1 LFDPFLPVTELARLI
16 RTRALSSTEVVTTY
30 LERIERLDPQLGS
43 FVWLDPDA
51 VLEGARRAD
60 ARLAAGEEVG
70 PFHGVPIPIKDLT
83 EAAGQPCFYGSL
95 GMSDRPAE
103 TSEPVVEQLL
113 AAGFVLMGRTAA
125 PEAGTM
131 TVTETRRFGICHNP
145 WDLSRSPGGS
155 SGGAAAAVAA
165 GLAPVA
171 HASDG
176 GGSIRVP
183 ASSCGLVGLK
193 PARGRVPVRVA
204 GWEHAGTDGAETRTV
219 RDAAAVLD
227 AISTPDPLA
236 MYNAP
241 RPARPFA
248 EEVGAPA
255 GRLRIGLMLEPP
267 TGVAVD
273 EECIRAA
280 RTTAQVLTELGHTVE
295 LATPALYSERA
306 VVGYLTHIMDASVT
320 ALPYESPELAEPY
333 LQFRMDRA
341 QRATAADYVAS
352 ALLLQRESRDVVAHF
367 GRDFDLVLSPTMA
380 TLPVPVGV
388 LVDEANADPEG
399 PRLTEMR
406 MVSFTSWVNLAGLP
420 AVSLPVHSCPDG
432 LPVGVQLVAGPW
444 QEDVLIR
451 VAASLEEAMP
461 WADRRPQAFAGQVN
475 PRPAEPGTP
484 VG

>member
-1 LFDPFLPVTELARLI
+1 MFDPFLPVTELAGLI
-16 RTRALSSTEVVTTY
+16 RTRELSSTEVVTTY
-30 LERIERLDPQLGS
+30 LERIELLDPRLNS
-43 FVWLDPDA
+43 FVWLDADA
-51 VLEGARRAD
+51 AVDGARRAD
-60 ARLAAGEEVG
+60 AALAAGAEVG
-70 PFHGVPIPIKDLT
+70 PFHGVPIPVKDLT
-83 EAAGQPCFYGSL
+83 QAAGQPCFYGSL

-131 TVTETRRFGICHNP
+131 TVTEGSRFGICHNP

-193 PARGRVPVRVA
+193 PARGRIPVRVA
-204 GWEHAGTDGAETRTV
+204 GWEHAGTDGVEARTV

-227 AISTPDPLA
+227 AISAQDPLA

-241 RPARPFA
+241 RPARPYV
-248 EEVGAPA
+248 EELGVPA
-255 GRLRIGLMLEPP
+255 GRLRIGLMLETPM
-267 TGVAVD
+267 GVPVD

-280 RTTAQVLTELGHTVE
+280 TATAQVLTDLGHVVE
-295 LATPALYSERA
+295 PIRPTLYSERA

-333 LQFRMDRA
+333 LRFRMDRA
-341 QRATAADYVAS
+341 RRATAADYVAS
-352 ALLLQRESRDVVAHF
+352 AMLLQHESRDVVAQF
-367 GRDFDLVLSPTMA
+367 GRDVDLLLSPTMA
-380 TLPVPVGV
+380 TLPVPVGM
-388 LVDEANADPEG
+388 LVEEANADPEG

-406 MVSFTSWVNLAGLP
+406 MVAFTSWVNLAGLP
-420 AVSLPVHSCPDG
+420 AVSLPLHVGAGG

-444 QEDVLIR
+444 QEDVLVR

-461 WADRRPQAFAGQVN
+461 WADRRPPAFA
-475 PRPAEPGTP
+475 EPVSSRSAGSGTP